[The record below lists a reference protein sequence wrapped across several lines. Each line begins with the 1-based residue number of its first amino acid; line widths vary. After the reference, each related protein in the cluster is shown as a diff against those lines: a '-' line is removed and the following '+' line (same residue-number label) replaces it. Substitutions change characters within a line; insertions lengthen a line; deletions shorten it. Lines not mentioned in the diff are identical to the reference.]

1 MIWSVVFV
9 ETLLFTSMFTSTVLL
24 PAIRRPETGVHNF
37 PPEIQEE
44 YFETHRQVSAM
55 PRTRRTAAEKTL
67 YLLIST
73 ALLAGGAIVAGA
85 QSFRDGVLFAAILY
99 LAVAAW
105 DTFFIDRVL
114 FAHLKMLRLPGTEHM
129 DRAYAQKWS
138 RVKEKLLPGAVVLA
152 VVCVITGLLV
162 TWIKSF

>member
-1 MIWSVVFV
+1 MIWSVVLV
-9 ETLLFTSMFTSTVLL
+9 EALLFMAMFTSTALL
-24 PAIRRPETGVHNF
+24 PAIRRPEASVHNF

-44 YFETHRQVSAM
+44 YFETHRYVSAA
-55 PRTRRTAAEKTL
+55 PCAGRTAAEKTL
-67 YLLIST
+67 SFLIST
-73 ALLAGGAIVAGA
+73 ALLTGGAIVAGA
-85 QSFRDGVLFAAILY
+85 QSFRDGALFAAILY

-105 DTFFIDRVL
+105 NTFFIDRVL
-114 FAHLKMLRLPGTEHM
+114 FARLRMLRLPGTEHM

-138 RVKEKLLPGAVVLA
+138 HVKEKLLPGAVALA

>member
-1 MIWSVVFV
+1 MIWSVVLV

-44 YFETHRQVSAM
+44 YFETHRRVSAM

-67 YLLIST
+67 SFLIST
-73 ALLAGGAIVAGA
+73 ALLTGGAIVAGA
-85 QSFRDGVLFAAILY
+85 QSFRDGALFAAILY

-105 DTFFIDRVL
+105 NTFFIDRVL
-114 FAHLKMLRLPGTEHM
+114 FARLRMLRLPGTEHM
-129 DRAYAQKWS
+129 DKAYAQKWS
-138 RVKEKLLPGAVVLA
+138 HVKEKLLPGALILTA
-152 VVCVITGLLV
+152 VSVITGLLV
-162 TWIKSF
+162 RWIKKL